1 MLAEVADARETP
13 LAPQTAA
20 LIESYVA
27 IKARRATPARRIEAL
42 QRANKIDL
50 GRRSTPSG
58 AASI

>member
-27 IKARRATPARRIEAL
+27 ITAPARDAGRRIEAL

-50 GRRSTPSG
+50 DRRSTPSG
-58 AASI
+58 GASN